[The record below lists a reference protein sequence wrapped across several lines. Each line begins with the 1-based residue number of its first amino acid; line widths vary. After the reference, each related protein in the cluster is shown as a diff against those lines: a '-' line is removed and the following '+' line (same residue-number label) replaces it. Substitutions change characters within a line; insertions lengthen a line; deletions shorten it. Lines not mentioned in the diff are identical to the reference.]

1 MRCKTAVILVLFI
14 TLYEPLFAQPKSNP
28 RPPSTGVRYDQSKP
42 RFHPKTRH
50 ESSHRTNKHHGK
62 HKTHKH

>member
-28 RPPSTGVRYDQSKP
+28 HPPSTGVRYDQSKP
-42 RFHPKTRH
+42 FHPKTRH
-50 ESSHRTNKHHGK
+50 ESSHHTNKHHGK
-62 HKTHKH
+62 PKTHKH